1 MRAGATLDTLR
12 VIAQMAFRNLFASRL
27 KTIIV
32 GVIIL
37 FGALLVVLGSSML
50 DSVVQAMSRSVTGSV
65 AGHLQIYS
73 AKAKDEF
80 AVMGSMT
87 MGDPDIG
94 QIDDF
99 VKVHDA
105 LTKLPNVKA
114 VVPMGISGA
123 LVSPGNTIDI
133 ALEKLRNAIRKKQ
146 AGEKSAALAAEITS
160 QKEHVRQILK
170 VLQGD
175 MKNLKTIAANALGQ
189 DELDNVNRASSDA
202 FWADFEK
209 DPLDALEF
217 LENKIAPLGSDADF
231 LFLRYAGT
239 DMDAFAKSFDRMR
252 IVDGTNIPAG
262 HRGFLFSKYIYEDQ
276 IKLKAARRLDLI
288 KEGRDVK
295 HNTIAKDEELQR
307 LVRENTAQ
315 VREIV
320 FQLDGIKTQAFREKL
335 QKFLGSQEK
344 DVATLL
350 STFFQTDDQNFDQ
363 RFDFF
368 YKELAPSLDLYR
380 VRIGDVLT
388 IKAFTRSGYVQ
399 SVNLPVYGTF
409 EFTGLEKSNL
419 AGGLNLMDLVSFR
432 ELYGFLTKDRK
443 AEIESLRAAIG
454 AKEVNRENAE
464 AELFGSR
471 TIEADATPGLAV
483 PMRSA
488 DAPAGGET
496 LGNRLRREDL
506 SKRVY
511 DPSELESGVVL
522 NAAVILKDPSHLDKD
537 IAEVKAAAKAAGLDL
552 NVISWQQASGLVGQ
566 LVMLMKLVLF
576 TAVLIIF
583 VVALVIINNAMVM
596 ATLERVKEIGTLR
609 AVGAQRR
616 FITVMLIIESLVVGL
631 VFGTIGA
638 ALGSLIVL
646 FFHGVGIPAGSDVVQ
661 FFFSGP
667 RLYPFL
673 SGGNLVAALLI
684 VAVVSALS
692 SFYPAWLAMRVT
704 PRQAMQ
710 SEE

>member
-1 MRAGATLDTLR
+1 MRAGASLDTLK
-12 VIAQMAFRNLFASRL
+12 VISQMAFRNLFASRL

-37 FGALLVVLGSSML
+37 FGALLVVLGTSLL
-50 DSVVQAMSRSVTGSV
+50 DSVVASMSRSVTGSV

-73 AKAKDEF
+73 AKAKDDF

-105 LTKLPNVKA
+105 LSKLPNVKA

-123 LVSPGNTIDI
+123 LVSPGNTIDT
-133 ALEKLRNAIRKKQ
+133 ALEKLRTAIRKKQ
-146 AGEKSAALAAEITS
+146 AGDTSATLASEINS
-160 QKEHVRQILK
+160 QKEHVRQILT

-175 MKNLKTIAANALGQ
+175 MKNIKTIAANALGQ
-189 DELDNVNRASSDA
+189 DELDNVSRASSPA
-202 FWADFEK
+202 FWADFDK

-239 DMDAFAKSFDRMR
+239 DLDAFAKSFDRMR
-252 IVDGTNIPAG
+252 IVDGTNVPSG
-262 HRGFLFSKYIYEDQ
+262 HRGFLFSKYVYEDQ
-276 IKLKAARRLDLI
+276 IKLKSARRLDLI
-288 KEGRDVK
+288 KEGRDIK

-307 LVRENTAQ
+307 LVRENASQ

-320 FQLDGIKTQAFREKL
+320 FQLDALKTKDFRAKL
-335 QKFLGSQEK
+335 QKFLGSQDA
-344 DVATLL
+344 DVGALL
-350 STFFQTDDQNFDQ
+350 TTFFTTDDQNFDA
-363 RFDFF
+363 RFAFF

-409 EFTGLEKSNL
+409 EFTGLEKSGL

-432 ELYGFLTKDRK
+432 ELYGFLTKEK
-443 AEIESLRAAIG
+443 QAEIQAMRAAMG
-454 AKEVNRENAE
+454 AKDVSRENAE

-483 PMRSA
+483 PLRPA
-488 DAPAGGET
+488 DAPAGGES
-496 LGNRLRREDL
+496 LANRLRREDL
-506 SKRVY
+506 SKRVF
-511 DPSELESGVVL
+511 DPNELQSGVVL
-522 NAAVILKDPSHLDKD
+522 NAAVLLKDASHIDQD
-537 IAEVKAAAKAAGLDL
+537 IVKVKAAAKEAGLDL

-566 LVMLMKLVLF
+566 LVMLLKLVLF

-583 VVALVIINNAMVM
+583 IVALVIINNAMVM

-616 FITVMLIIESLVVGL
+616 FITAMLIIESLVVGL
-631 VFGTIGA
+631 VFGTIRA
-638 ALGSLIVL
+638 ALGAGIIL
-646 FFHGVGIPAGSDVVQ
+646 FLHAVGIPAGSDIMQ

-667 RLYPFL
+667 RLFPFM
-673 SGGNLVAALLI
+673 STGNLVAALLI

>member
-1 MRAGATLDTLR
+1 MRAGASLDTLK

-37 FGALLVVLGSSML
+37 FGAFLVVLGTSML
-50 DSVVQAMSRSVTGSV
+50 DSVVQSMSRSVTGSV
-65 AGHLQIYS
+65 AGHIQIYS
-73 AKAKDEF
+73 AKAKDDF

-99 VKVHDA
+99 VKVHDT
-105 LTKLPNVKA
+105 LIKLPNVKA
-114 VVPMGISGA
+114 IIPMGISGA
-123 LVSPGNTIDI
+123 LVSPGNTIDT

-146 AGEKSAALAAEITS
+146 AGDTSPALAAEITS
-160 QKEHVRQILK
+160 QQEHVRQILS
-170 VLQGD
+170 VLAGD

-189 DELDNVNRASSDA
+189 DELDNVTKASSDA
-202 FWADFEK
+202 FWNDFNK

-239 DMDAFAKSFDRMR
+239 DMDAFAKSFDRMK
-252 IVDGTNIPAG
+252 IVEGTNIPPG
-262 HRGFLFSKYIYEDQ
+262 RRGFLFSKYVYEDQ
-276 IKLKAARRLDLI
+276 IKLKTARRLDLI
-288 KEGRDVK
+288 KEGKEVK

-307 LVRENTAQ
+307 LVRENAAQ

-320 FQLDGIKTQAFREKL
+320 FQLDALKTRDFRSKL
-335 QKFLGSQEK
+335 QKFLGSQEN
-344 DVATLL
+344 DVAALL
-350 STFFQTDDQNFDQ
+350 SSFFRTDDANFSA
-363 RFDFF
+363 RYDFF

-380 VRIGDVLT
+380 VRIGDTLT

-399 SVNLPVYGTF
+399 SVNLPVFGTF
-409 EFTGLEKSNL
+409 EFTGLEKSGL

-432 ELYGFLTKDRK
+432 ELYGFLTKDK
-443 AEIESLRAAIG
+443 QAEIQAMRTAMG
-454 AKEVNRENAE
+454 AKDVKRENAE
-464 AELFGSR
+464 SELFGSR

-483 PMRSA
+483 PLRAA
-488 DAPAGGET
+488 DAPAGGE
-496 LGNRLRREDL
+496 GIGSRLRREDL

-511 DPSELESGVVL
+511 DPAELESGVVL
-522 NAAVILKDPSHLDKD
+522 NAAVLLKDPSHIDED
-537 IAEVKAAAKAAGLDL
+537 IAKIQAAAKEAGLSL
-552 NVISWQQASGLVGQ
+552 NAISWQKASGLVGQ
-566 LVMLMKLVLF
+566 LVMLLKLVLF

-583 VVALVIINNAMVM
+583 IVALVIINNAMVM

-616 FITVMLIIESLVVGL
+616 FITFMLIIESLVVGL
-631 VFGTIGA
+631 VFGGLGA
-638 ALGSLIVL
+638 ALGSAVILL
-646 FFHGVGIPAGSDVVQ
+646 MHSVGIPANSDIVQ

-673 SGGNLVAALLI
+673 ATSNLVLAFLI
-684 VAVVSALS
+684 VALVSALS

>member
-1 MRAGATLDTLR
+1 
-12 VIAQMAFRNLFASRL
+12 
-27 KTIIV
+27 
-32 GVIIL
+32 
-37 FGALLVVLGSSML
+37 
-50 DSVVQAMSRSVTGSV
+50 
-65 AGHLQIYS
+65 
-73 AKAKDEF
+73 
-80 AVMGSMT
+80 
-87 MGDPDIG
+87 
-94 QIDDF
+94 
-99 VKVHDA
+99 
-105 LTKLPNVKA
+105 
-114 VVPMGISGA
+114 
-123 LVSPGNTIDI
+123 
-133 ALEKLRNAIRKKQ
+133 
-146 AGEKSAALAAEITS
+146 
-160 QKEHVRQILK
+160 
-170 VLQGD
+170 
-175 MKNLKTIAANALGQ
+175 
-189 DELDNVNRASSDA
+189 
-202 FWADFEK
+202 
-209 DPLDALEF
+209 
-217 LENKIAPLGSDADF
+217 
-231 LFLRYAGT
+231 
-239 DMDAFAKSFDRMR
+239 
-252 IVDGTNIPAG
+252 
-262 HRGFLFSKYIYEDQ
+262 
-276 IKLKAARRLDLI
+276 
-288 KEGRDVK
+288 
-295 HNTIAKDEELQR
+295 
-307 LVRENTAQ
+307 
-315 VREIV
+315 
-320 FQLDGIKTQAFREKL
+320 
-335 QKFLGSQEK
+335 
-344 DVATLL
+344 
-350 STFFQTDDQNFDQ
+350 
-363 RFDFF
+363 
-368 YKELAPSLDLYR
+368 
-380 VRIGDVLT
+380 
-388 IKAFTRSGYVQ
+388 
-399 SVNLPVYGTF
+399 
-409 EFTGLEKSNL
+409 
-419 AGGLNLMDLVSFR
+419 MDLVSFR

-471 TIEADATPGLAV
+471 TVEADATPGLAV

-616 FITVMLIIESLVVGL
+616 FITAMLIIESLVVGL

-646 FFHGVGIPAGSDVVQ
+646 FFHSVGIPAGSDVVQ

>member
-583 VVALVIINNAMVM
+583 VVALVIISNAMVM